1 MALIFRQ
8 VFFLITLA
16 FFLIVPMGCMKN
28 IESHKMSNEQ
38 WIQEQV
44 EKGNLTP
51 EEAKKY
57 QEKIKVIHSK

>member
-1 MALIFRQ
+1 MALIFRHTI
-8 VFFLITLA
+8 FIITLV
-16 FFLIVPMGCMKN
+16 FFLIVPMGCCKN
-28 IESHKMSNEQ
+28 IESHIMSNEQ